1 MCDAVLYFPFLSG
14 IISIFTF
21 IWNNPPLLFTQQ
33 RQYLPTFNAWMW
45 LLLVLLAA
53 AVLHDWQFA
62 GQEHRG
68 HGLRKERRTGDCPAD
83 YACGK
88 LCSSNNTRRP
98 TLCSFPELIITEDII
113 KPGHFYLHRGVS

>member
-1 MCDAVLYFPFLSG
+1 
-14 IISIFTF
+14 
-21 IWNNPPLLFTQQ
+21 
-33 RQYLPTFNAWMW
+33 MW

-53 AVLHDWQFA
+53 VVLQDWQFA

-68 HGLRKERRTGDCPAD
+68 HGLRKEWRTGDRPED

-98 TLCSFPELIITEDII
+98 TLCSFSELIITEDTI
-113 KPGHFYLHRGVS
+113 KPGHFYLHKGVS